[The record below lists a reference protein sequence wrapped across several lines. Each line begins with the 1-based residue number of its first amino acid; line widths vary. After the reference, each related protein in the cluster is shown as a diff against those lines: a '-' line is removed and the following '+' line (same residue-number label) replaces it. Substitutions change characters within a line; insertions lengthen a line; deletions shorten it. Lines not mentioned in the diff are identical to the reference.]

1 MIDKILKGCIN
12 KYVVVYIDDIR
23 IYSENF
29 KDHLKHIKEV
39 LRRIRNSGLTLKL
52 KKCKFGERNI
62 EFLDHEVGRDGLN
75 QIKEI
80 LRIYRCQNVHM
91 IPLIKLVKKEEAIG
105 KCNARGHKK
114 SCRKVEWKKEYEET
128 FELLKEKLMNYPIL
142 QHPNFEKEY
151 ILMTDISGYGLGAV
165 LAQLNEENKEIV
177 IAYASKTL
185 NETQMKYGIT
195 ELECLAV
202 IWAVQHFHKFLAGR
216 KFRVVTDY
224 AALKGLMNTK
234 VTKGKRA
241 RWVMELQQ
249 YDFEIVY
256 RAGKENKNV
265 DTLSRLISEN
275 DINTKEF
282 YNDKLSD

>member
-1 MIDKILKGCIN
+1 MPKCTHDVRAMLGLCSYYRKFI
-12 KYVVVYIDDIR
+12 
-23 IYSENF
+23 
-29 KDHLKHIKEV
+29 KDFAKTA
-39 LRRIRNSGLTLKL
+39 R
-52 KKCKFGERNI
+52 
-62 EFLDHEVGRDGLN
+62 
-75 QIKEI
+75 
-80 LRIYRCQNVHM
+80 
-91 IPLIKLVKKEEAIG
+91 PLIKLVKKEEAIG